1 MVALAAGA
9 PAMPT
14 AEERQFVAELNQ
26 LSIDHSSAGFGH
38 PGRLVVSKA
47 RRQLAFASSAWMRW
61 PDLGGG
67 DLRTTNT
74 EEWRMAKVDPSCAFW
89 QAGQQRYLSALT
101 SYMDTLRSLSLAPEV
116 QRELLGDLGF
126 HMVKDFVT
134 EEEEAALLRYWAPT
148 GPVFP
153 FGSIE
158 QFSGRRWFN
167 YGPILPRTTEGT
179 AKSTLTV
186 IPAKLGEMPPV
197 VLRQRLRQR
206 IRALAGEFLGLQDN
220 PALAGQYDFNQMYV
234 NYYDCAA
241 KANIEFH
248 HDNHTCMRGAIAGI
262 SLLSACDLQLRPL
275 DQLICRPPMRI
286 ALPRRSLFFLS
297 GLSRWHLQHGI
308 LHMPE
313 SRLSLTFRTVDRS
326 CAREELWEQRWGCLE
341 KDEKDNAIW
350 PLVQPDG
357 TELHTLSPCPEEA
370 AALAIGGD
378 DCKTSGPHKP
388 LRMPRKSTVVR
399 GAETS
404 AQQEEDAA
412 NAHQGD
418 AVIGGVGAPSGNPPL
433 HQALPGKAV
442 GQGRWQ
448 GFYPP
453 RSTPITAAASSCEE
467 MPNVV
472 SQDVSAKT
480 SAAASSYYGPL
491 LTAGTSMG
499 VD

>member
-1 MVALAAGA
+1 
-9 PAMPT
+9 
-14 AEERQFVAELNQ
+14 VAELNQ

-89 QAGQQRYLSALT
+89 KAGQQRYLSALT
-101 SYMDTLRSLSLAPEV
+101 SYMDALRSLSLAPEV

-126 HMVKDFVT
+126 HMVQDFVT
-134 EEEEAALLRYWAPT
+134 EEEEAELLRYWAPS

-206 IRALAGEFLGLQDN
+206 IRALAGELIGLPDN
-220 PALAGQYDFNQMYV
+220 PALDGQYDFNQMYV
-234 NYYDCAA
+234 NYYDCTA

-248 HDNHTCMRGAIAGI
+248 HDNHTCMRGAIAGV

-275 DQLICRPPMRI
+275 DQLICRPPLRI

-341 KDEKDNAIW
+341 KEEKLNAIW

-357 TELHTLSPCPEEA
+357 IELHTLSLCPEEA
-370 AALAIGGD
+370 AALAIGGND
-378 DCKTSGPHKP
+378 TQTSDGLHKP

-399 GAETS
+399 SVETSTPQEVALPAKEDEAS
-404 AQQEEDAA
+404 AQQRDA
-412 NAHQGD
+412 GM
-418 AVIGGVGAPSGNPPL
+418 GGISAPSGL
-433 HQALPGKAV
+433 SGKAA
-442 GQGRWQ
+442 GRGRWQ

-453 RSTPITAAASSCEE
+453 RSTPIATAASPRE
-467 MPNVV
+467 VV
-472 SQDVSAKT
+472 PGVAPQDVSAKT
-480 SAAASSYYGPL
+480 SATASSYYRPL
-491 LTAGTSMG
+491 PQQAQLRECTDVELTA
-499 VD
+499 